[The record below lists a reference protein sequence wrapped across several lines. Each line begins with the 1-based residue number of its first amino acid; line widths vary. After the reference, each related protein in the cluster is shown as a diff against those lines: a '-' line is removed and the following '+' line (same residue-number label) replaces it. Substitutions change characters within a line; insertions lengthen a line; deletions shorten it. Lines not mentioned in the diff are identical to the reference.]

1 MARARHT
8 PGWAV
13 AAAARSSVALAIDI
27 HGHLDATPWTGQ
39 DQFVESA
46 HDLFALRTH
55 LAPVKCRDMPVLT
68 AHTEEMARVL
78 RACWCRWR
86 GRFLLRCGG
95 KNILR
100 LLTHAVHEVVT

>member
-27 HGHLDATPWTGQ
+27 HGHLDAARWTGQ
-39 DQFVESA
+39 EQFVESA
-46 HDLFALRTH
+46 HDLFALRTP
-55 LAPVKCRDMPVLT
+55 LASVKGRDMPVL
-68 AHTEEMARVL
+68 AVHTEEMACVL

-86 GRFLLRCGG
+86 HHFLLRCGG

-100 LLTHAVHEVVT
+100 L

>member
-13 AAAARSSVALAIDI
+13 AAAVRSSVALAIDI
-27 HGHLDATPWTGQ
+27 HGHLDTARWTSQ

-55 LAPVKCRDMPVLT
+55 LAPVKGRDMPVLA
-68 AHTEEMARVL
+68 AHAEEMMRVL
-78 RACWCRWR
+78 RACGCRWR
-86 GRFLLRCGG
+86 GRVLLRR
-95 KNILR
+95 R
-100 LLTHAVHEVVT
+100 LENAPRFFAHAVHG